1 MTDERGLELEPATE
15 GEPAGR
21 PVVAR
26 LARLHLRGGLL
37 GLARAELET
46 LAGRGELDLTSLA
59 DLAEVRWRTGDLHG
73 GGQAA
78 RAHLDGGGREAVASV
93 VAAEAEAASGR
104 LHDARD
110 LAARLVGRPDLSA
123 DQLEAL
129 LGGRA
134 RAPIWPPA
142 ATWPDGAGPSTP
154 TMTPPL
160 PPPRPP
166 GPGADAVTET
176 STELELTP
184 EVIAAQAGGTTEVEE
199 AMAIAEAAVD
209 AADATVGARLAL
221 LLRDRSAPAPLVVEL
236 ADRAL
241 ARGAASGGEGHGPAV
256 VAALQLVRGDA
267 YRQMGR
273 ELEAA
278 AAYQACRAA
287 LAASASQEAA
297 DDEARGR
304 GGRGSSS

>member
-1 MTDERGLELEPATE
+1 MTDERSLELEPATE

-21 PVVAR
+21 PAVAR

-110 LAARLVGRPDLSA
+110 LATRLIGRPDLSA
-123 DQLEAL
+123 DQLEDL

-134 RAPIWPPA
+134 RAPIWPTA
-142 ATWPDGAGPSTP
+142 AAWPGGAGPSTP
-154 TMTPPL
+154 PPTPP
-160 PPPRPP
+160 PPHSPDE
-166 GPGADAVTET
+166 DAVTET
-176 STELELTP
+176 STELELMP
-184 EVIAAQAGGTTEVEE
+184 EVVAAQAGRTAEVEE
-199 AMAIAEAAVD
+199 AMAIAEAAVE

-241 ARGAASGGEGHGPAV
+241 ARGAASESEGHGPAV

-287 LAASASQEAA
+287 LAASAPQAA
-297 DDEARGR
+297 ARGEARGR
-304 GGRGSSS
+304 GGRRPSR